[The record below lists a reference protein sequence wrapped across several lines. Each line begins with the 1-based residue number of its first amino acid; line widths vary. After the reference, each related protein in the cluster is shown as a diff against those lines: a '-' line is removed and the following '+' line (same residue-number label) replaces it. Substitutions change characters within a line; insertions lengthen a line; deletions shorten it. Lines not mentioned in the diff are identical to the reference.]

1 MSIDYNAV
9 AAYAGLI
16 AAMAAVVAIWLEG
29 RRARFSQGLDI
40 LLRMN
45 DTFDSNDFKEK
56 RQTVVN
62 LLLKQGEGSKLPAQA
77 DAIDDLLNHFEVLGL
92 LLRKRV
98 LDEELVWAHYFVWLH
113 YYFFSLRTYI
123 ASVRTWE
130 PTIWDD
136 VDWLHKR
143 LIPLERKHRPK
154 GSDIGPTKETLNQFL
169 LRELKA

>member
-62 LLLKQGEGSKLPAQA
+62 LLLKQGEGSNCQ
-77 DAIDDLLNHFEVLGL
+77 
-92 LLRKRV
+92 RK
-98 LDEELVWAHYFVWLH
+98 
-113 YYFFSLRTYI
+113 
-123 ASVRTWE
+123 
-130 PTIWDD
+130 PM
-136 VDWLHKR
+136 
-143 LIPLERKHRPK
+143 P
-154 GSDIGPTKETLNQFL
+154 
-169 LRELKA
+169 